1 MNLMKNFLILESVTG
16 LNTTSDEVQK
26 AFKEKLESHIE
37 QLKKQMK
44 EVRDENDKN
53 QKKCHELQEYLNFF
67 FPFSNQINPFNLLK

>member
-1 MNLMKNFLILESVTG
+1 MSG

-37 QLKKQMK
+37 QLKKQLK

-53 QKKCHELQEYLNFF
+53 QKKSHELQEYLEFF
-67 FPFSNQINPFNLLK
+67 FKVFFRRHLI

>member
-1 MNLMKNFLILESVTG
+1 MSG

-37 QLKKQMK
+37 QLKKQLK

-53 QKKCHELQEYLNFF
+53 QKKSHELQEYLEFF
-67 FPFSNQINPFNLLK
+67 FKVIFRRHLI